1 MNFSLLRN
9 YLFIKRWFNVVEILF
24 LLNRINSSWH
34 DHLLYKFQ
42 YWFTWVNMTKF
53 LNNQVKTK
61 GDSSSSVAILR
72 DGQLRCVF
80 AAFRHIAQRTSS
92 VTGTRLCGMGRIPP
106 LEDLNRVKV
115 EWFLRFFSYQPIFK
129 WLDRV
134 ATDGRSVALLVVI
147 GSVSGE
153 TCS

>member
-9 YLFIKRWFNVVEILF
+9 YLFIKRWFNVAEILF

-92 VTGTRLCGMGRIPP
+92 VTRTRLCGMGRIPP

-115 EWFLRFFSYQPIFK
+115 EWFFRFFSYQPIFK

-134 ATDGRSVALLVVI
+134 ATDGRSTGRFW
-147 GSVSGE
+147 GSSRRHWK
-153 TCS
+153 